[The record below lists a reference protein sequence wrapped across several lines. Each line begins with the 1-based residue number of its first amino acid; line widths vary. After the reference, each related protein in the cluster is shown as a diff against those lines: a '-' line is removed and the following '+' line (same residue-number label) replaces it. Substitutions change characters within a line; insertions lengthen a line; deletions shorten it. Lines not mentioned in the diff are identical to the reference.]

1 MSGQQGRRGSRRG
14 RTRAAAIAALAVVG
28 LLLAGC
34 GGTGASDASMD
45 MGVVAEAP
53 VAGDGMMVEGGAAV
67 TAPDAATVTTRQVIR
82 TGYLS
87 MRAEEVLA
95 TAARVRGLVAAT
107 GGLITTEDTQS
118 TGDSSYATI
127 TAMVPADRL
136 DDFVADVSELGT
148 VDSVNVSAQDVTS
161 QVVDLDARIDA
172 LSTSIDR
179 LTQLLA
185 QAERMEDLLAIETQ
199 LSQRQSELDALTAQ
213 RTYLADQVAMSTITV
228 SIAPLTVAAAV
239 EAPGFLSGLR
249 SGWSAFVSLVM
260 VAVTAV
266 GFFLPFLV
274 LLAIVAVPLTF
285 VLVRQ
290 SRRRHATRAVAADA
304 PTDPRPEA
312 GSAPRP

>member
-1 MSGQQGRRGSRRG
+1 V
-14 RTRAAAIAALAVVG
+14 ALAAVA

-34 GGTGASDASMD
+34 GDTGASDASMD
-45 MGVVAEAP
+45 MGVSAEAP
-53 VAGDGMMVEGGAAV
+53 VAGDGMMAEGGAAV
-67 TAPDAATVTTRQVIR
+67 DSRGAPAVAAPDAATVTTRQVIR

-95 TAARVRGLVAAT
+95 TAARVRGLVAGA
-107 GGLITTEDTQS
+107 GGMITTEDTQS
-118 TGDSSYATI
+118 TGESSYATI

-172 LSTSIDR
+172 LSTSISR

-213 RTYLADQVAMSTITV
+213 RKYLADQVAMSTITV
-228 SIAPLTVAAAV
+228 SIAPLTAEAAV

-249 SGWSAFVSLVM
+249 SGWSAFVSVVM
-260 VAVTAV
+260 VAVTAL

-274 LLAIVAVPLTF
+274 ILALIAVPLTY

-290 SRRRHATRAVAADA
+290 ARRRHRTPAAA
-304 PTDPRPEA
+304 PEA